1 VRNLPNP
8 RVNRLSEEIKKIVS
22 HIIHN
27 ELRDPRIAKM
37 TSVMDVEVTK
47 DLRYANV
54 FVSIFGDH
62 EVQSNTMEALKSSS
76 GFVRREVGQRVKAR
90 YIPEIVFKL
99 DRSIE
104 RGFEIQSVLSKLNE
118 KAVQRDEEQGE

>member
-1 VRNLPNP
+1 MPNP

>member
-1 VRNLPNP
+1 MPNP
-8 RVNRLSEEIKKIVS
+8 RINRLGEEIKKIVS
-22 HIIHN
+22 HLIHN

-37 TSVMDVEVTK
+37 TSVTEVEVTK
-47 DLRYANV
+47 DIRYAYV
-54 FVSIFGDH
+54 FVSIFGDQ

-104 RGFEIQSVLSKLNE
+104 RGFEIQSVLSKLNM

>member
-1 VRNLPNP
+1 MPNP
-8 RVNRLSEEIKKIVS
+8 RVNRLSEEIKKIIS
-22 HIIHN
+22 HLIHN

-37 TSVMDVEVTK
+37 TSVTDVEVTK

-54 FVSIFGDH
+54 FVSIFGDQ
-62 EVQSNTMEALKSSS
+62 EVQSSTMEALKSSS

-90 YIPEIVFKL
+90 YIPEIIFKQ

-104 RGFEIQSVLSKLNE
+104 RGFEIQSVLSRINE
-118 KAVQRDEEQGE
+118 KSVQKDEEQGE